1 LVPAPGLIQQKRHS
15 YVADAHVQ
23 IATIHLSLAEII
35 LAVKLSFPRL
45 PHQGLLDDL
54 PASTFLML
62 LATCD
67 APIDTLPSDL
77 LEVRE

>member
-1 LVPAPGLIQQKRHS
+1 VRQGPWCLPELIQQNRLSH
-15 YVADAHVQ
+15 VADAHVH
-23 IATIHLSLAEII
+23 HLSLAVTI
-35 LAVKLSFPRL
+35 LAVKLSFPPLSR
-45 PHQGLLDDL
+45 QGLLDDL
-54 PASTFLML
+54 PASIFLML